1 MQLLSAHSKNEIAFV
16 RSCFQMFVSVS
27 GERLRKLLVAL
38 IVFTVGLV
46 AILYWG
52 RLEDLQTSFK
62 SNTLR

>member
-16 RSCFQMFVSVS
+16 RSFFQMFVSVS
-27 GERLRKLLVAL
+27 AERLRKLLVAL

-62 SNTLR
+62 SSTLR